1 VTEGGVVSPRR
12 RDRQMN
18 LTAEHIRQIER
29 AIANGVPPRIIMY
42 LWGVTRHE
50 IAKIKAGA
58 YNPSGGKS

>member
-1 VTEGGVVSPRR
+1 
-12 RDRQMN
+12 MN

-50 IAKIKAGA
+50 IAKIKVGPTTRPANRDRRA
-58 YNPSGGKS
+58 P